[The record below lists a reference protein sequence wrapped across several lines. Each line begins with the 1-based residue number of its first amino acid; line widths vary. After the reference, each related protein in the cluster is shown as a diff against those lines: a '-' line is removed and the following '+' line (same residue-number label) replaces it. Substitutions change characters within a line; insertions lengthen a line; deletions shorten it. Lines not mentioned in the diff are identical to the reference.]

1 MPTYS
6 EASVENARRHS
17 RIIRDTPPT
26 ALSLAQDKVNR
37 QRAAEAAE
45 EIIQKFPQ
53 VHALLL
59 SAYEVWGA
67 WEIEIFDIFDK
78 NRVSIQ
84 DQEEIRR
91 FITTEAISYSEF
103 IRPFE
108 IHSGEVVTL
117 RELIAAH
124 KEDRAV
130 TYGMLE
136 DVSSNL
142 GLQTRTR
149 LVPSTIFAIQLAEN
163 ETYKGFSPK
172 YRAQRNSEQ
181 QLMNILELQ
190 DAIARAGMNL
200 RIGDPHLEQAPNGDL
215 VSMTVLVNG
224 ALSDGMAV
232 RKLLLG
238 DWLVVEPLVGN
249 PLGEVMTNE
258 QFRVFAS
265 S

>member
-1 MPTYS
+1 MPIYS

-53 VHALLL
+53 VHALLVN
-59 SAYEVWGA
+59 AVEVWGV
-67 WEIEIFDIFDK
+67 WELEIFDIFDK

-84 DQEEIRR
+84 DQEEIRH

-108 IHSGEVVTL
+108 IHSGEVITL
-117 RELIAAH
+117 LELIAAN
-124 KEDRAV
+124 EDDRAV
-130 TYGMLE
+130 IYGMLE
-136 DVSSNL
+136 DVSKL

-149 LVPSTIFAIQLAEN
+149 LVPSKIFAIQLAEN
-163 ETYKGFSPK
+163 ETYRGFSPK